1 MKKSIFLLLCISV
14 LFSCTK
20 KEDFFDPHHIDEE
33 AKENFP
39 VKDIDPS
46 QDWNMAAVGTLS
58 VSINQK
64 TGEVYTVKVYTDN
77 PLNSE
82 GNARLLAKKTG
93 VRDGETVLFTF
104 DAPKAIESVYVL
116 FEDKMYNGWVKVAD
130 MKVGRP
136 SVSWEEQGSEAGK
149 RSAMARSSW
158 DYKVPDEK
166 NFLKEVPADA
176 KQYPIQWAEMR
187 GGYYMNDGSYELR
200 YGNYTLYIK
209 GNVTITGAYPDG
221 LVVYLLEGSTLDAT
235 AAETFNPNTGFY
247 IAQNSTMKLNRI
259 SINCSLYNKGKI
271 TVAGASNSSG
281 GYIYNDGSFEITGKT
296 TFAMS
301 GKATF
306 VNLQSASLQ
315 DVTMTGG
322 SELINEEGTVKAN
335 SLDTRSSYIYN
346 RCRMEILSS
355 TYFQNG
361 EGFAFEQ
368 DGGSSFET
376 NTLKTNG
383 NIPLRLGSKSVF
395 HVKDNVEYQN
405 GKVDVTGVGSDEKAL
420 FWVSGVCIK
429 TPDESITY
437 SGELEVAL
445 KGYTGDTNF
454 SDGAQLVKVEQ
465 VRLGEPV
472 GCGYNYTTNGGGTNS
487 DATDIP
493 QVYTYVFED
502 MTREAGDFDFNDV
515 VLKVTVPDESG
526 KATVTLFA
534 AGAAKNLKVGFTDTS
549 NGSYS
554 QSDLFGEVHAAMNC
568 DPGTLINTGSGPN
581 GTSVEKEI
589 TITGTLKDNGDFYI
603 YEADNAN
610 NITIHV
616 ASQVTPASTYPPYG
630 LCIPGDWVFPRERN
644 QITALYRYFANWAQ
658 NHTIYTRWYEEHMS
672 EFKEKWDAANGE
684 YPYADK

>member
-235 AAETFNPNTGFY
+235 AAETFNPNTVFY

-315 DVTMTGG
+315 DVTMTG
-322 SELINEEGTVKAN
+322 SSKLINEEGTVKAN

-472 GCGYNYTTNGGGTNS
+472 GCGYDYTTNGGGTNS

-534 AGAAKNLKVGFTDTS
+534 AGAAKNLKV
-549 NGSYS
+549 
-554 QSDLFGEVHAAMNC
+554 
-568 DPGTLINTGSGPN
+568 
-581 GTSVEKEI
+581 
-589 TITGTLKDNGDFYI
+589 
-603 YEADNAN
+603 
-610 NITIHV
+610 
-616 ASQVTPASTYPPYG
+616 
-630 LCIPGDWVFPRERN
+630 
-644 QITALYRYFANWAQ
+644 
-658 NHTIYTRWYEEHMS
+658 
-672 EFKEKWDAANGE
+672 
-684 YPYADK
+684 

>member
-93 VRDGETVLFTF
+93 VRDGETILFTF
-104 DAPKAIESVYVL
+104 DVPKAIESVYVL

-136 SVSWEEQGSEAGK
+136 SVSWEEQGREAGK

-235 AAETFNPNTGFY
+235 AAETFNPNTVFY

-315 DVTMTGG
+315 DVTMTG
-322 SELINEEGTVKAN
+322 SSKLINEEGTVKAN

-472 GCGYNYTTNGGGTNS
+472 GCGYDYTTNGGGTNS

-534 AGAAKNLKVGFTDTS
+534 AGAAKN
-549 NGSYS
+549 
-554 QSDLFGEVHAAMNC
+554 
-568 DPGTLINTGSGPN
+568 
-581 GTSVEKEI
+581 
-589 TITGTLKDNGDFYI
+589 
-603 YEADNAN
+603 
-610 NITIHV
+610 
-616 ASQVTPASTYPPYG
+616 
-630 LCIPGDWVFPRERN
+630 
-644 QITALYRYFANWAQ
+644 
-658 NHTIYTRWYEEHMS
+658 
-672 EFKEKWDAANGE
+672 
-684 YPYADK
+684 

>member
-104 DAPKAIESVYVL
+104 DVPKAIESVYVL

-235 AAETFNPNTGFY
+235 AAETFNPNTVFY

-549 NGSYS
+549 NGS
-554 QSDLFGEVHAAMNC
+554 
-568 DPGTLINTGSGPN
+568 
-581 GTSVEKEI
+581 K
-589 TITGTLKDNGDFYI
+589 I
-603 YEADNAN
+603 Y
-610 NITIHV
+610 
-616 ASQVTPASTYPPYG
+616 
-630 LCIPGDWVFPRERN
+630 LERFMR
-644 QITALYRYFANWAQ
+644 L
-658 NHTIYTRWYEEHMS
+658 
-672 EFKEKWDAANGE
+672 
-684 YPYADK
+684 

>member
-104 DAPKAIESVYVL
+104 DVPKAIESVYVL

-136 SVSWEEQGSEAGK
+136 SVSWEQGREAGK

-235 AAETFNPNTGFY
+235 AAETFNPNTVFY

-271 TVAGASNSSG
+271 TVAGVSNSSG

-472 GCGYNYTTNGGGTNS
+472 GCGYDYTTNGGGTNS

-549 NGSYS
+549 NGSNS

-616 ASQVTPASTYPPYG
+616 AG
-630 LCIPGDWVFPRERN
+630 FIG
-644 QITALYRYFANWAQ
+644 
-658 NHTIYTRWYEEHMS
+658 
-672 EFKEKWDAANGE
+672 EKRLSNPW
-684 YPYADK
+684 

>member
-104 DAPKAIESVYVL
+104 DVPKAIESVYVL

-136 SVSWEEQGSEAGK
+136 SVSWEEQGREAGK

-235 AAETFNPNTGFY
+235 AAETFNPNTVFY

-271 TVAGASNSSG
+271 TVAGVSNSSG

-472 GCGYNYTTNGGGTNS
+472 GCGYDYTTNGGGTNS

-549 NGSYS
+549 NGSNS

-616 ASQVTPASTYPPYG
+616 ASSNSRFYLSSLWTLHSRRLG
-630 LCIPGDWVFPRERN
+630 ISER
-644 QITALYRYFANWAQ
+644 A
-658 NHTIYTRWYEEHMS
+658 
-672 EFKEKWDAANGE
+672 
-684 YPYADK
+684 

>member
-104 DAPKAIESVYVL
+104 DVPKAIESVYVL

-235 AAETFNPNTGFY
+235 AAETFNPNTVFY

-472 GCGYNYTTNGGGTNS
+472 GCGYDYTTNGGGTNS

-549 NGSYS
+549 NGSNS
-554 QSDLFGEVHAAMNC
+554 QSDLFGEVHAAM
-568 DPGTLINTGSGPN
+568 
-581 GTSVEKEI
+581 
-589 TITGTLKDNGDFYI
+589 
-603 YEADNAN
+603 
-610 NITIHV
+610 
-616 ASQVTPASTYPPYG
+616 
-630 LCIPGDWVFPRERN
+630 IPVR
-644 QITALYRYFANWAQ
+644 
-658 NHTIYTRWYEEHMS
+658 
-672 EFKEKWDAANGE
+672 
-684 YPYADK
+684 

>member
-46 QDWNMAAVGTLS
+46 QDWNMAAIGTLS

-104 DAPKAIESVYVL
+104 DVPKAIESVYVL

-235 AAETFNPNTGFY
+235 AAETFSPNTVFY

-549 NGSYS
+549 NGSNS

-603 YEADNAN
+603 YMRP
-610 NITIHV
+610 IMRTI
-616 ASQVTPASTYPPYG
+616 
-630 LCIPGDWVFPRERN
+630 
-644 QITALYRYFANWAQ
+644 
-658 NHTIYTRWYEEHMS
+658 
-672 EFKEKWDAANGE
+672 
-684 YPYADK
+684 

>member
-104 DAPKAIESVYVL
+104 DVPKAIESVYVL

-235 AAETFNPNTGFY
+235 AAETFNPNTVFY

-472 GCGYNYTTNGGGTNS
+472 GCGYDYTTNGGGTNS

-549 NGSYS
+549 NGSNS

-603 YEADNAN
+603 SLIPQHYYK
-610 NITIHV
+610 IFFL
-616 ASQVTPASTYPPYG
+616 ST
-630 LCIPGDWVFPRERN
+630 
-644 QITALYRYFANWAQ
+644 
-658 NHTIYTRWYEEHMS
+658 
-672 EFKEKWDAANGE
+672 
-684 YPYADK
+684 

>member
-46 QDWNMAAVGTLS
+46 QDWNMAAIGTLS

-104 DAPKAIESVYVL
+104 DVPKAIESVYVL

-235 AAETFNPNTGFY
+235 AAETFSPNTVFY

-549 NGSYS
+549 NGSNS

-568 DPGTLINTGSGPN
+568 VP
-581 GTSVEKEI
+581 V
-589 TITGTLKDNGDFYI
+589 
-603 YEADNAN
+603 
-610 NITIHV
+610 
-616 ASQVTPASTYPPYG
+616 
-630 LCIPGDWVFPRERN
+630 R
-644 QITALYRYFANWAQ
+644 
-658 NHTIYTRWYEEHMS
+658 
-672 EFKEKWDAANGE
+672 
-684 YPYADK
+684 

>member
-104 DAPKAIESVYVL
+104 DVPKAIESVYVL

-136 SVSWEEQGSEAGK
+136 SVSWEEQGREAGK

-235 AAETFNPNTGFY
+235 AAETFNPNTVFY

-271 TVAGASNSSG
+271 TVAGVSNSSG

-472 GCGYNYTTNGGGTNS
+472 GCGYDYTTNGGGTNS

-549 NGSYS
+549 NGSNS

-589 TITGTLKDNGDFYI
+589 TITGTLKDNGDFY
-603 YEADNAN
+603 
-610 NITIHV
+610 
-616 ASQVTPASTYPPYG
+616 SSFG
-630 LCIPGDWVFPRERN
+630 FR
-644 QITALYRYFANWAQ
+644 
-658 NHTIYTRWYEEHMS
+658 MS
-672 EFKEKWDAANGE
+672 S
-684 YPYADK
+684 